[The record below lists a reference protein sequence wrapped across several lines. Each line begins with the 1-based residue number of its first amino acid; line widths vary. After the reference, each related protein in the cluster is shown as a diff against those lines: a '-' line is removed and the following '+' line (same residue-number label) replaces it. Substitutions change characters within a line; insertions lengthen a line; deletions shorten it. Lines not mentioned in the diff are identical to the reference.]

1 MQATSGARKRLRPS
15 VSLPAIK
22 AVLFDKDGTLL
33 DFQRTWGPI
42 NRRAALLAAAG
53 NEALAGHLMAVGGFD
68 PATGLTA
75 PDSLLASAHT
85 VEIAEAWVEAGSPLS
100 LDHLARALDDLFTR
114 SATGAVPVT
123 DLAAFFRRLRARGLR
138 TGIASSDS
146 EASIRATAVHFGFA
160 DTIDFIAGYDSGH
173 GVKPGGGMVDGFCAT
188 VGVPA
193 AATAV
198 VGDNLHDLA
207 MARAGGAGLAV
218 GVLTGTGTR
227 ETLEPVA
234 DICLAGIDHLEA
246 VLFPT

>member
-1 MQATSGARKRLRPS
+1 MQATSATARRPGP
-15 VSLPAIK
+15 PAGIR

-42 NRRAALLAAAG
+42 NRKAALLAAAG
-53 NEALAGHLMAVGGFD
+53 DEQLARHLMTVGGFD

-75 PDSLLASAHT
+75 PDSLLAAAHT
-85 VEIAEAWVEAGSPLS
+85 VEIAAAWVEAGSPLEVEA
-100 LDHLARALDDLFTR
+100 LALALDDLFTR
-114 SATGAVPVT
+114 SAGGAVPVT
-123 DLAAFFRRLRARGLR
+123 DLAAFFRRLVARGIR

-146 EASIRATAVHFGFA
+146 EASIRATAAHFGFA
-160 DTIDFIAGYDSGH
+160 DAVDFSAGYDSGH
-173 GVKPGGGMVDGFCAT
+173 GVKPGGGMVEGFCAA

-207 MARAGGAGLAV
+207 MARAGGAALAV

-234 DICLAGIDHLEA
+234 DLCLPGIDHLEA
-246 VLFPT
+246 VLFPA